1 MIKQASVQYTQ
12 GATIT
17 DETVNLSSTGNV
29 VITSILVG
37 SSGNGTVD
45 FLDSDAPTT
54 TIMCRATVE
63 SNVSTASTNF
73 LYPIFMIDKNLLI
86 KSYDFAEGDVIH
98 VIVNYIDATAGN
110 PLFQPDQLLYKAYAT
125 GSAIGDELL
134 ISNTSAYSL
143 NVKSVFITS
152 DDTTNHITL
161 FVESPLF
168 TPKVAVTNPAFGA
181 KTYQLLGSPLVL
193 QPGQKLYFGQS
204 LAEPV
209 TAYASFTK
217 LKP

>member
-1 MIKQASVQYTQ
+1 MIKQVSIKYTQ

-17 DETVNLSSTGNV
+17 DYTENLSATGNV

-37 SSGNGTVD
+37 SDGNGTVD
-45 FLDSDAPTT
+45 FLDSDAPTP
-54 TIMCRATVE
+54 TIMCRATVT
-63 SNVSTASTNF
+63 SNISTASTDF

-86 KSYDFAEGDVIH
+86 KSYDFTAGDIIH

-125 GSAIGDELL
+125 GSAMGEELL
-134 ISNTSAYSL
+134 ISNTNAYSI

-152 DDTTNHITL
+152 DDTTNNITL

-168 TPKVAVTNPAFGA
+168 TPKVAVTNPASGE
-181 KTYQLLGSPLVL
+181 KTYQLLSSPLVL
-193 QPGQKLYFGQS
+193 LPGQKLYFGQS
-204 LAEPV
+204 LADPV

>member
-1 MIKQASVQYTQ
+1 MIKQVSVKYTQ

-37 SSGNGTVD
+37 SDGNGTVD
-45 FLDSDAPTT
+45 FIDSDAPTT
-54 TIMCRATVE
+54 TIMCRATVT

-73 LYPIFMIDKNLLI
+73 LYPIFMIDNNLLI
-86 KSYDFAEGDVIH
+86 KSYGFAEGDIIH

-110 PLFQPDQLLYKAYAT
+110 PLFEPDQLLYKAYASNDT
-125 GSAIGDELL
+125 MVDQLL
-134 ISNTSAYSL
+134 ISNTNAYSL
-143 NVKSVFITS
+143 NVKSVYVTS
-152 DDTTNHITL
+152 DDDTNSIIL

-168 TPKVAVTNPAFGA
+168 TPKVAVTNPASGE
-181 KTYQLLGSPLVL
+181 KTYQLLSSPLVL
-193 QPGQKLYFGQS
+193 LPGQKLYFRQS